1 MDQLEPFARPR
12 GPLFRAAAL
21 CSAMLLL
28 LPQAGCYNVRPVA
41 TPEAPVGARVVA
53 ALTDAGSVGI
63 AGQVGPRIVAVEGV
77 IQRLT
82 ADTLQLGV
90 VRTIDR
96 SDIESPWNGE
106 TVRIPVSGIGSLRER
121 QLSTRKSVL
130 AAALIVVGALLL
142 ATAASGIG
150 IFDGGQGPGPG
161 PGPVPP
167 T

>member
-1 MDQLEPFARPR
+1 MNQLVPFGRPR

-21 CSAMLLL
+21 CAAMLLL

-41 TPEAPVGARVVA
+41 TPDAGVGSRVVA
-53 ALTDAGSVGI
+53 MLTDAGSVGV
-63 AGQVGPRIVAVEGV
+63 AGQVGPRVVEVEGV
-77 IQRLT
+77 IQQMT

-96 SDIESPWNGE
+96 SDIESLWNGE
-106 TVRIPVSGIGSLRER
+106 TVRIPVSGIQSLRER

-142 ATAASGIG
+142 AAAASGLG
-150 IFDGGQGPGPG
+150 VFDGDGGGQ
-161 PGPVPP
+161 PVPP
-167 T
+167 N